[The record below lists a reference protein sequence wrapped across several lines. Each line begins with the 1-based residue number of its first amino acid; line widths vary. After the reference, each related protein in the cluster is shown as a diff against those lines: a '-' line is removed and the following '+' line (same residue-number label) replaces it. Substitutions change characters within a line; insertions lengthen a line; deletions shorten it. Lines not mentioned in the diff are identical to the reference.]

1 MDELRPAPNA
11 LCRWLEAL
19 GPVRDFG
26 DLLAMYRRDVGPV
39 DAEALREWLRR
50 DAGVVVSPVG
60 GRLVLPDDWPTSRP
74 ALH

>member
-1 MDELRPAPNA
+1 
-11 LCRWLEAL
+11 
-19 GPVRDFG
+19 
-26 DLLAMYRRDVGPV
+26 MYRRDVGPV

-60 GRLVLPDDWPTSRP
+60 GRLVLPDDWPSSRP